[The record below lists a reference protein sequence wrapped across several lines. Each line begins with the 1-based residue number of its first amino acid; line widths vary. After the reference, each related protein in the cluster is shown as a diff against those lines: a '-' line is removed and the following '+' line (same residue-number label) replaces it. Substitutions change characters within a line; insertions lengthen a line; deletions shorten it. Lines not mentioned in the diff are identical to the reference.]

1 VLLCRT
7 KHGTFCELDG
17 GGAMNLQGIVQK
29 QRLFFAFILL
39 GIIVV
44 CLIFTST
51 IQGAQIAC
59 TPTTVRV
66 AVGLNL
72 TSVEFSVSEGNYELV
87 DCLTHRV
94 ISSDVSPG
102 TWVVAPAGSSNLQ
115 IYHNGQSLG
124 GLGSS
129 LLLLRQKNE
138 YEQNVF
144 CLGQKKYRGNLLL
157 ENFQGKIQAINY
169 LDVEQYLY
177 GVVGAEMGPGAP
189 EEAYKAQT
197 IVSRTYAY
205 YCKEHPQLN
214 YDLGISTQWQV
225 YGGYDQEVLSSSLV
239 KKAVDDTRG
248 QVIYYDREL
257 IQAFFHSNS
266 GGYSEA
272 CENVWSASLPYLQP
286 VVTPEDAVAMQ
297 VAQGGSWSAETYLW
311 EKSFSRQE
319 LIKQLEKWNRA
330 HPNDA
335 VNVGEIYEV
344 AVKRWAV
351 DPQTKEFLAK
361 ETASGRVTQLNFM
374 GSRGMKSFYRDNIR
388 SVLGLRSTLFEVICD
403 STVKIW
409 NAFSSLDVF
418 NYANDLQ
425 AVTADGYITKLN
437 GNSESY
443 YVLGADGMQRVP
455 KVFSEVTFKGKGY
468 GHGLGMS
475 QWGAWGM
482 ALRGAKCEEII
493 EHFYNQDKHDGRLR
507 IQSY

>member
-1 VLLCRT
+1 
-7 KHGTFCELDG
+7 
-17 GGAMNLQGIVQK
+17 
-29 QRLFFAFILL
+29 
-39 GIIVV
+39 
-44 CLIFTST
+44 
-51 IQGAQIAC
+51 
-59 TPTTVRV
+59 
-66 AVGLNL
+66 
-72 TSVEFSVSEGNYELV
+72 
-87 DCLTHRV
+87 
-94 ISSDVSPG
+94 
-102 TWVVAPAGSSNLQ
+102 
-115 IYHNGQSLG
+115 
-124 GLGSS
+124 
-129 LLLLRQKNE
+129 
-138 YEQNVF
+138 
-144 CLGQKKYRGNLLL
+144 GNLLL

-169 LDVEQYLY
+169 LDMEQYLY
-177 GVVGAEMGPGAP
+177 GVVGAEMGSGAP
-189 EEAYKAQT
+189 EEAYKAQA

-214 YDLGISTQWQV
+214 YDLGVSTQWQV
-225 YGGYDQEVLSSSLV
+225 YGGYDNEVLSSSLV

-248 QVIYYDREL
+248 QVIYYDGEL

-286 VVTPEDAVAMQ
+286 VVTLEDAVAMQ
-297 VAQGGSWSAETYLW
+297 VNPGGSWAAETYLW

-319 LIKQLEKWNRA
+319 LRKQVENWNRA
-330 HPNDA
+330 HPKDA

-344 AVKRWAV
+344 IVKRWAV

-388 SVLGLRSTLFEVICD
+388 SVLGLRSTLFEVIGD

-409 NAFSSLDVF
+409 NAFGSLDVF
-418 NYANDLQ
+418 NYGHDLQ
-425 AVTADGYITKLN
+425 AVTADGYVTKLN
-437 GNSESY
+437 GNSENY
-443 YVLGADGMQRVP
+443 YVLGADGLRKVP

-482 ALRGAKCEEII
+482 ALRGATCGEIV